1 MNGIFIRI
9 DEFLKGST
17 VTNLSGIRLIF
28 NDSLLFTE
36 ECLEWYSILEEESR
50 LSDDDRHGNYIGE
63 IINRDSA
70 RHFDFTHVRIYA
82 RIVYVLLFVY
92 SERLYEIIQLV

>member
-1 MNGIFIRI
+1 MIVSKRSTSIDKNTNYLYSCTVIFHNYQSTIKKKEKKMNGIFIRI

-36 ECLEWYSILEEESR
+36 ECLE
-50 LSDDDRHGNYIGE
+50 
-63 IINRDSA
+63 
-70 RHFDFTHVRIYA
+70 
-82 RIVYVLLFVY
+82 
-92 SERLYEIIQLV
+92 

>member
-28 NDSLLFTE
+28 NDSRFTE
-36 ECLEWYSILEEESR
+36 ECLE
-50 LSDDDRHGNYIGE
+50 
-63 IINRDSA
+63 
-70 RHFDFTHVRIYA
+70 
-82 RIVYVLLFVY
+82 
-92 SERLYEIIQLV
+92 

>member
-36 ECLEWYSILEEESR
+36 ECLE
-50 LSDDDRHGNYIGE
+50 
-63 IINRDSA
+63 
-70 RHFDFTHVRIYA
+70 
-82 RIVYVLLFVY
+82 
-92 SERLYEIIQLV
+92 